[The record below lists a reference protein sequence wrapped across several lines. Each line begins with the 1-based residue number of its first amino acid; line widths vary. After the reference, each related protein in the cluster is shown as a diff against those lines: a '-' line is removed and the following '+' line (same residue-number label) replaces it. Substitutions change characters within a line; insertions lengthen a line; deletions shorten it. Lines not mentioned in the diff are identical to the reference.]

1 MLKNSICQELS
12 IKVACFTS
20 LLDKYVVL
28 ENCQNKVLQFPE
40 KGNTFF
46 LMLENYSSFQEII
59 IYYQIALFLDHHKNT
74 MYSWELTK
82 TSF

>member
-40 KGNTFF
+40 KCITFF
-46 LMLENYSSFQEII
+46 LTCSETPRSSNRLKPVVSAQGVSDI
-59 IYYQIALFLDHHKNT
+59 
-74 MYSWELTK
+74 
-82 TSF
+82 

>member
-40 KGNTFF
+40 KCITFF
-46 LMLENYSSFQEII
+46 LTCS
-59 IYYQIALFLDHHKNT
+59 
-74 MYSWELTK
+74 K
-82 TSF
+82 TIRPFY